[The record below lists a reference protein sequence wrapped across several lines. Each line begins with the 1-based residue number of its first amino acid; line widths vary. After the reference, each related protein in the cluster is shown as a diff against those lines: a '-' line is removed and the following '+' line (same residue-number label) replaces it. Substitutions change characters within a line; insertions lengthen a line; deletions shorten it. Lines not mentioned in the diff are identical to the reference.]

1 MQKGKI
7 NVTTENIFPIIKKFL
22 YSDHEIFLRE
32 LISNAVDATQKVKTL
47 SSVGEYKG
55 ELGDLTIRVKVDKKA
70 KTITVSD
77 SGVGMTEE
85 EIDKYINQIAFSGAE
100 EFLTKY
106 KDQTQAIIGHFGLG
120 FYSSFMVS
128 DKVEINTR
136 SYKDEAQPVRW
147 SCKGT
152 PEFSIEN
159 SDREARG
166 TDIVLHINK
175 ENEDFLEESK
185 INELLTKYCRFLP
198 IPIAF
203 GTEKEWK
210 DGKEVDTGKDNII
223 NETNPLWTRKPTDL
237 KDEDYANFYNDL
249 YPTAQD
255 PLFNIHLNVDYPFNL
270 TGILYFPR
278 IKSNFD
284 IQKNKIQLYCNQ
296 VYVTDSVE
304 GIVPEYLT
312 LLHGVIDSPDIP
324 LNVSRSYLQSDSNVK
339 KISSHIT
346 KKVADRLHEIF
357 KENREQFES
366 KWDDLK
372 LFITFG
378 MISDEKFYERA
389 DKFALFKN
397 TDGKYFTFDE
407 YEKLIKENQTD
418 KNKTL
423 IYLYTTDKEEQYSYI
438 DQAKSR
444 GYDVLLMDG
453 QLDPHL
459 INTLETKLKDSR
471 FVRVDGDVIDKLIV
485 KEDKKELSL
494 SFDEQTNLRSIF
506 EGATNS
512 SSTYWVQFEEMGEQ
526 SAPVVITRS
535 EYMRRMK
542 DMAAMSGTAG
552 FYGNMPE
559 TVNLVV
565 NVSHPLVKAV
575 IEQKDKKLSDKIQ
588 EFNAKLEPI
597 QSKLDELKKQT
608 EGKKDEEIAQAEK
621 DEMEN
626 LNKQI
631 EEVNT
636 SKAET
641 LKKFGKDNKLTK
653 QLIDL
658 ALLANNMLKGEELS
672 KFVKRSVELIKVK

>member
-1 MQKGKI
+1 
-7 NVTTENIFPIIKKFL
+7 
-22 YSDHEIFLRE
+22 
-32 LISNAVDATQKVKTL
+32 
-47 SSVGEYKG
+47 
-55 ELGDLTIRVKVDKKA
+55 
-70 KTITVSD
+70 
-77 SGVGMTEE
+77 
-85 EIDKYINQIAFSGAE
+85 
-100 EFLTKY
+100 
-106 KDQTQAIIGHFGLG
+106 
-120 FYSSFMVS
+120 
-128 DKVEINTR
+128 
-136 SYKDEAQPVRW
+136 
-147 SCKGT
+147 
-152 PEFSIEN
+152 
-159 SDREARG
+159 
-166 TDIVLHINK
+166 
-175 ENEDFLEESK
+175 
-185 INELLTKYCRFLP
+185 
-198 IPIAF
+198 
-203 GTEKEWK
+203 
-210 DGKEVDTGKDNII
+210 
-223 NETNPLWTRKPTDL
+223 
-237 KDEDYANFYNDL
+237 
-249 YPTAQD
+249 
-255 PLFNIHLNVDYPFNL
+255 
-270 TGILYFPR
+270 
-278 IKSNFD
+278 
-284 IQKNKIQLYCNQ
+284 
-296 VYVTDSVE
+296 
-304 GIVPEYLT
+304 
-312 LLHGVIDSPDIP
+312 
-324 LNVSRSYLQSDSNVK
+324 
-339 KISSHIT
+339 
-346 KKVADRLHEIF
+346 
-357 KENREQFES
+357 
-366 KWDDLK
+366 
-372 LFITFG
+372 

-423 IYLYTTDKEEQYSYI
+423 IYLYTTDKDEQYSYI

-494 SFDEQTNLRSIF
+494 SYDEQTNLRSIF
-506 EGATNS
+506 EGATNG